1 MGYTLDTGDTCMIVM
16 ISASFLI
23 ILCALCPSANVYMCI
38 VQCLTYIVDH
48 SDGSLPFHRWTNG
61 QLPLETIEKPSS
73 LMEKPL
79 KNHRYQWFAR
89 PKTIEKPSSL
99 MEKPLKNPLVPMV
112 GQTKTIEK
120 TSSLIE
126 KPLENHRYQWFARPK
141 TIDTNGCFPTIHRH
155 K

>member
-1 MGYTLDTGDTCMIVM
+1 M
-16 ISASFLI
+16 
-23 ILCALCPSANVYMCI
+23 
-38 VQCLTYIVDH
+38 
-48 SDGSLPFHRWTNG
+48 DGQN
-61 QLPLETIEKPSS
+61 
-73 LMEKPL
+73 
-79 KNHRYQWFAR
+79 
-89 PKTIEKPSSL
+89 KTIEKPSSL

>member
-1 MGYTLDTGDTCMIVM
+1 
-16 ISASFLI
+16 
-23 ILCALCPSANVYMCI
+23 
-38 VQCLTYIVDH
+38 
-48 SDGSLPFHRWTNG
+48 
-61 QLPLETIEKPSS
+61 
-73 LMEKPL
+73 MEKPL
-79 KNHRYQWFAR
+79 KNHWYQWFAR

-141 TIDTNGCFPTIHRH
+141 TIDTNGCFPTIHSTAQVSMKTLERCNY
-155 K
+155 KANKS